1 MCDHLYTIKVE
12 DIFEMTTLVQEAVA
26 HFLIRFRDRSNYGIN
41 KQWAKNK
48 NNVVA
53 QTLRPLKKV
62 QPWWIQ

>member
-12 DIFEMTTLVQEAVA
+12 GIFEMTTLVQEAVA

-41 KQWAKNK
+41 KQLAKNK

-62 QPWWIQ
+62 QP